1 MSLPEGTAPCP
12 RRRWRHRGGP
22 EGVLVPSCARKASWA
37 LVTAVLCLAGNRAVA
52 DEELYKARNCFA
64 CHRIDRNHLA
74 PQLKVIAA
82 KYAGERGA
90 EDLLARKIREG
101 GVGVWGNMPMP
112 PQPQVTDAEAGTLS
126 RWILGLK

>member
-1 MSLPEGTAPCP
+1 VS
-12 RRRWRHRGGP
+12 
-22 EGVLVPSCARKASWA
+22 
-37 LVTAVLCLAGNRAVA
+37 RAVA
-52 DEELYKARNCFA
+52 DEDLYKAKNCFA

-82 KYAGERGA
+82 KYAGTAGA

-101 GVGVWGNMPMP
+101 GVGVWGNTPMP
-112 PQPQVTDAEAGTLS
+112 PQPQVTDAEAGTLA